1 MIKETITIFVPEL
14 YSFFLNISC
23 NYLFLGFE
31 QVSYIDPDRKIAS
44 SLGSNGTELKDI
56 GVEMTAGGAENE
68 LAFLNDD
75 KDGDNLLSVASNV
88 LGRSSSNE
96 GYKILLE
103 QAIYEMTRGS
113 YSVALQYLNKA
124 VQVKSPFDKNILLF

>member
-1 MIKETITIFVPEL
+1 
-14 YSFFLNISC
+14 
-23 NYLFLGFE
+23 
-31 QVSYIDPDRKIAS
+31 
-44 SLGSNGTELKDI
+44 
-56 GVEMTAGGAENE
+56 MTAGGAENE

-75 KDGDNLLSVASNV
+75 KDEENLLSVASNV
-88 LGRSSSNE
+88 LGRSSTNE

-124 VQVKSPFDKNILLF
+124 VQV

>member
-1 MIKETITIFVPEL
+1 MLNEMITTWTPFI
-14 YSFFLNISC
+14 FFLNISC
-23 NYLFLGFE
+23 DKLFLGFE

-56 GVEMTAGGAENE
+56 GAEMTAGGAENE

-75 KDGDNLLSVASNV
+75 KDGENLLSVASNV
-88 LGRSSSNE
+88 LGRSFTNE

-124 VQVKSPFDKNILLF
+124 VQV

>member
-1 MIKETITIFVPEL
+1 
-14 YSFFLNISC
+14 
-23 NYLFLGFE
+23 
-31 QVSYIDPDRKIAS
+31 
-44 SLGSNGTELKDI
+44 
-56 GVEMTAGGAENE
+56 MTAGGAENE

-75 KDGDNLLSVASNV
+75 KDGENLLNVASNV
-88 LGRSSSNE
+88 LGRSFTNE

-124 VQVKSPFDKNILLF
+124 VQV

>member
-1 MIKETITIFVPEL
+1 
-14 YSFFLNISC
+14 
-23 NYLFLGFE
+23 
-31 QVSYIDPDRKIAS
+31 
-44 SLGSNGTELKDI
+44 
-56 GVEMTAGGAENE
+56 MTAGGAENE

-75 KDGDNLLSVASNV
+75 KDGENLLSVASNV
-88 LGRSSSNE
+88 LGRSFTNE

-124 VQVKSPFDKNILLF
+124 VQV

>member
-1 MIKETITIFVPEL
+1 
-14 YSFFLNISC
+14 
-23 NYLFLGFE
+23 
-31 QVSYIDPDRKIAS
+31 
-44 SLGSNGTELKDI
+44 
-56 GVEMTAGGAENE
+56 MTAGGAENE

-75 KDGDNLLSVASNV
+75 KDGENLLSVASNV

-124 VQVKSPFDKNILLF
+124 VQVKSPFDIYDLFLV

>member
-1 MIKETITIFVPEL
+1 
-14 YSFFLNISC
+14 
-23 NYLFLGFE
+23 
-31 QVSYIDPDRKIAS
+31 
-44 SLGSNGTELKDI
+44 
-56 GVEMTAGGAENE
+56 MTAGGADNE

-75 KDGDNLLSVASNV
+75 KDGENLLSVASNV
-88 LGRSSSNE
+88 LGRSFTNE

-124 VQVKSPFDKNILLF
+124 VQV

>member
-1 MIKETITIFVPEL
+1 M
-14 YSFFLNISC
+14 
-23 NYLFLGFE
+23 
-31 QVSYIDPDRKIAS
+31 
-44 SLGSNGTELKDI
+44 GSNGTELKDI

-75 KDGDNLLSVASNV
+75 KDEENLLSVASNV
-88 LGRSSSNE
+88 LGRSSTNE

-124 VQVKSPFDKNILLF
+124 VQV

>member
-1 MIKETITIFVPEL
+1 M
-14 YSFFLNISC
+14 
-23 NYLFLGFE
+23 
-31 QVSYIDPDRKIAS
+31 
-44 SLGSNGTELKDI
+44 GSNGTDLKDI

-75 KDGDNLLSVASNV
+75 KDGENLLSVASNV
-88 LGRSSSNE
+88 LGRSFTNE

-124 VQVKSPFDKNILLF
+124 VQV

>member
-1 MIKETITIFVPEL
+1 
-14 YSFFLNISC
+14 
-23 NYLFLGFE
+23 
-31 QVSYIDPDRKIAS
+31 
-44 SLGSNGTELKDI
+44 
-56 GVEMTAGGAENE
+56 MTAGGAENE

-75 KDGDNLLSVASNV
+75 KDGENLLSAASNV
-88 LGRSSSNE
+88 LGRSFTNE

-124 VQVKSPFDKNILLF
+124 VQV

>member
-1 MIKETITIFVPEL
+1 
-14 YSFFLNISC
+14 
-23 NYLFLGFE
+23 
-31 QVSYIDPDRKIAS
+31 
-44 SLGSNGTELKDI
+44 
-56 GVEMTAGGAENE
+56 MTAGGAENE

-75 KDGDNLLSVASNV
+75 KDGENLLSVASNI
-88 LGRSSSNE
+88 LGRSSTNE

-124 VQVKSPFDKNILLF
+124 VQV

>member
-1 MIKETITIFVPEL
+1 
-14 YSFFLNISC
+14 
-23 NYLFLGFE
+23 
-31 QVSYIDPDRKIAS
+31 
-44 SLGSNGTELKDI
+44 
-56 GVEMTAGGAENE
+56 MTAGGAENE

-75 KDGDNLLSVASNV
+75 KDEENLLSVASNV
-88 LGRSSSNE
+88 LGPSSTNE

-124 VQVKSPFDKNILLF
+124 VQV